1 MDAEA
6 FPQEVLAEE
15 EPKYL
20 RRQKPLEIKRRKF
33 GRKAWRTYAR
43 VTLWVVVGLGA
54 SFLAYSA
61 WHFLYAAPEMAL
73 LHPDQ
78 ISVHAADGS
87 TLRFVQRNRILEVF
101 APDRGHSVLRVPLD
115 ERRRELEAIPW
126 VEEATVRRALPNN
139 LQIEIVERT
148 PVAFLRQG
156 SDMALVDVHGVI
168 LDRPVEGD
176 FDFPVV
182 TGVSAAMEPDD
193 RARRMQ
199 LFASFLQQAESAH
212 TGASRQISEVDL
224 SDSNDLRAL
233 ISGLQSGDTAGFASA
248 TSSGSAA
255 SAQSDAPLLVH
266 FGDGDFQT
274 KYANLIENIGKWRAA
289 AGRLESLDL
298 RFKDEAV
305 GNPDTSA
312 TKTQQAIVAQPQHAP
327 QHASAAPHVASV
339 SHASAAAHPAKK
351 NSASQASKR
360 PR

>member
-6 FPQEVLAEE
+6 YPQEVLAEE

-43 VTLWVVVGLGA
+43 VTLWVAVALAA

-73 LHPDQ
+73 VHPDQ
-78 ISVHAADGS
+78 ISIRGADGS
-87 TLRFVQRNRILEVF
+87 ALRYVPHNRILEVF
-101 APDRGHSVLRVPLD
+101 AADRGHSVLRVPLD

-126 VEEATVRRALPNN
+126 VEEATVRRALPNMV
-139 LQIEIVERT
+139 QIEITERT
-148 PVAFLRQG
+148 PIAFLRQG
-156 SDMALVDVHGVI
+156 SDMALIDVHGVV

-182 TGVSAAMEPDD
+182 VGVTAAMEPED
-193 RARRMQ
+193 RERRMQ
-199 LFASFLQQAESAH
+199 LFAGFMQQAEAAH
-212 TGASRQISEVDL
+212 PGAAREISEVDL
-224 SDSNDLRAL
+224 SDANDLRAL
-233 ISGLQSGDTAGFASA
+233 ISGLQGADSPGFANA
-248 TSSGSAA
+248 TSSADA

-274 KYANLIENIGKWRAA
+274 KYANLIENISKWRAA

-305 GNPDTSA
+305 GNPDTTASKA
-312 TKTQQAIVAQPQHAP
+312 DHVNVAQPQHANVAP
-327 QHASAAPHVASV
+327 RVNAAPHPAV
-339 SHASAAAHPAKK
+339 HPAKK
-351 NSASQASKR
+351 STAQVAGR
-360 PR
+360 HTR